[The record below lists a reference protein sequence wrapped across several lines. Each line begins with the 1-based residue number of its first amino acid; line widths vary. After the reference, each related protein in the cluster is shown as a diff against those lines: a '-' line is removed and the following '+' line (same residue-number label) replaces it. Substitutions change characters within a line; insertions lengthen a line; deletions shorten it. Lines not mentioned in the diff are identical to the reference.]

1 MKNLKTLI
9 AAAAFAAVSFGPSV
23 ASAADV
29 SHAPTMITMDGLFTG
44 DFGSGFGT
52 KHAGDTFLDKFTFDV
67 TGSPLEF
74 SASLTSTANKV
85 NGGLNISSFSLFT
98 STGTLI
104 GTGTGTVGQV
114 DRFSVSNDVLGVGS
128 YYLQVGGNVLSTSGA
143 RFDGNISLSPVPEPE
158 TYAMMLAGLGLVGF
172 AARRRKAAKQA

>member
-1 MKNLKTLI
+1 MKNLKTI
-9 AAAAFAAVSFGPSV
+9 MIAAAFAASFAPSL

-29 SHAPTMITMDGLFTG
+29 SHPSTAITMDGLFTG

-74 SASLTSTANKV
+74 SASLTSTANKATE
-85 NGGLNISSFSLFT
+85 GLNISSFNLFT

-104 GTGTGTVGQV
+104 GTGTGTVGKV

-128 YYLQVGGNVLSTSGA
+128 YYLQVGGNVLSTNGA
-143 RFDGNISLSPVPEPE
+143 HFDGNIALSPVPEPE